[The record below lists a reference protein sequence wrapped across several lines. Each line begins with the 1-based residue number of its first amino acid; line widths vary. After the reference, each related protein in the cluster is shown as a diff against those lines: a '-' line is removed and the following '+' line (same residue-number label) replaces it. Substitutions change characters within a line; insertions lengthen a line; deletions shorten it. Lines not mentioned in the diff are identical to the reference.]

1 MASNHKFSK
10 QSEQRLTGLNPKLVQ
25 VVRLALQK
33 TKQDFLV
40 LEGLRTPQ
48 RQRELYNQGRTT
60 PGKIVTWTMK
70 SNHLTGNAVDL
81 VPYPVDWN
89 TVEKFDQIALAMFS
103 AANELGI
110 KIRWGADWDMD
121 GKSRERGESDSPHF
135 ELA

>member
-25 VVRLALQK
+25 VVRLALQR

-121 GKSRERGESDSPHF
+121 GRSRERGESDSPHF